1 MWRHPHQG
9 KRVLSTLCI
18 LLCSATAGN
27 VFAQQKGRL
36 PSVVDKVEAAIES
49 DDFFLAESL
58 LNQNTKSF
66 SNTDPR
72 HLLLKGL
79 VAKGMYRL
87 DEAEELLKEA
97 LRKNEAYGD
106 ALFEM
111 ALLLMERKNWK
122 DAEVL
127 LILASESPQLS
138 ARRQK
143 SLPYYQG
150 VVLFES
156 GRIFDSKNSFL
167 RLGWTQALDPALE
180 QSSKAY
186 LSRVA
191 RVRPWGF
198 VTPVS
203 YQYESNMLGLAEGAA
218 LPQNV
223 TQRNGSK
230 AIAGVFYSLGGLWGA
245 KPGEGPFGVGSRLMS
260 IVNMPRSFKT
270 LDVLL
275 LEQEIN
281 WSHFL
286 GERWGMLR
294 LATLANGVNLG
305 GKWMTAS
312 AVLKTSIQETELSTG
327 FERDLQKT
335 AQSDRSATLIRATSE
350 YPLWARGN
358 LALSLPAELGSR
370 LPVDKNKLGET
381 RTDVSLAP
389 SLSFMP
395 HRRLSL
401 KWGEK
406 FSYES
411 VASKAAASYGLVRLN
426 SGFNASFTW
435 QPHLVLSSGMAYEL
449 ESNTTTKAKV
459 KKATASVS
467 FLGLF

>member
-1 MWRHPHQG
+1 
-9 KRVLSTLCI
+9 
-18 LLCSATAGN
+18 
-27 VFAQQKGRL
+27 
-36 PSVVDKVEAAIES
+36 
-49 DDFFLAESL
+49 
-58 LNQNTKSF
+58 
-66 SNTDPR
+66 
-72 HLLLKGL
+72 
-79 VAKGMYRL
+79 
-87 DEAEELLKEA
+87 
-97 LRKNEAYGD
+97 
-106 ALFEM
+106 
-111 ALLLMERKNWK
+111 
-122 DAEVL
+122 
-127 LILASESPQLS
+127 
-138 ARRQK
+138 
-143 SLPYYQG
+143 
-150 VVLFES
+150 
-156 GRIFDSKNSFL
+156 
-167 RLGWTQALDPALE
+167 
-180 QSSKAY
+180 
-186 LSRVA
+186 
-191 RVRPWGF
+191 
-198 VTPVS
+198 
-203 YQYESNMLGLAEGAA
+203 
-218 LPQNV
+218 
-223 TQRNGSK
+223 
-230 AIAGVFYSLGGLWGA
+230 
-245 KPGEGPFGVGSRLMS
+245 MS